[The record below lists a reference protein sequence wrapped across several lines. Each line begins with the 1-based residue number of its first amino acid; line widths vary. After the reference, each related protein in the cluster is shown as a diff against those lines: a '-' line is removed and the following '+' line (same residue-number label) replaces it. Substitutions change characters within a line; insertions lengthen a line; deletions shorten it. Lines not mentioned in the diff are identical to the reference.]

1 MTPVL
6 LVAFGGAA
14 GALVHYRLTHAVTD
28 PRRAALTTV
37 LACAVLGFVTAA
49 SPPQWFLTLV
59 CFGFLGALAPMTS
72 VALLTV
78 TQVRCGRYR
87 KAAVF
92 LLATV
97 VGGIACTMLGFLLY
111 SSGLTLYR
119 KF

>member
-1 MTPVL
+1 
-6 LVAFGGAA
+6 
-14 GALVHYRLTHAVTD
+14 
-28 PRRAALTTV
+28 
-37 LACAVLGFVTAA
+37 
-49 SPPQWFLTLV
+49 
-59 CFGFLGALAPMTS
+59 MTS

-78 TQVRCGRYR
+78 TQVRRGRYR